1 MSGRRLAHRVFQ
13 FIAGFFGSGLC
24 LACGCEL
31 RGGGSLCSSCRAQL
45 ERVPNPCHY
54 CAEPNAGSGPVCPRC
69 LQNPPRWQKMIAPYR
84 YQGLVRDYLLQLKFD
99 EALYLANSLC
109 RYSIDVFNQAAPK
122 PEVLLPVP
130 LHRERLF
137 ERGFNQADEIAKC
150 WAAALDIKIDRNALR
165 RTRHTLSQ
173 SGLSA
178 AQRERNLH
186 SAFSYSSK
194 KRYRHVAIVDDIVT
208 TGSTVQEISKLLH
221 RAGIEHVEV
230 WALARTYQR

>member
-1 MSGRRLAHRVFQ
+1 MGQRNFKIILLVQGVTLAF
-13 FIAGFFGSGLC
+13 LC
-24 LACGCEL
+24 L
-31 RGGGSLCSSCRAQL
+31 
-45 ERVPNPCHY
+45 
-54 CAEPNAGSGPVCPRC
+54 
-69 LQNPPRWQKMIAPYR
+69 
-84 YQGLVRDYLLQLKFD
+84 LVGWWGHF
-99 EALYLANSLC
+99 
-109 RYSIDVFNQAAPK
+109 I
-122 PEVLLPVP
+122 
-130 LHRERLF
+130 
-137 ERGFNQADEIAKC
+137 FNQADEIAKC

-221 RAGIEHVEV
+221 RAGIEYVEV